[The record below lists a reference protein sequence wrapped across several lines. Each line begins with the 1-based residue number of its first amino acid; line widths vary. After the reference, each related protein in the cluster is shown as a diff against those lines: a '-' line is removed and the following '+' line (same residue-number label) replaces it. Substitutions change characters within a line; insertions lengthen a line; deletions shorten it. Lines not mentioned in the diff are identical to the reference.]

1 MADLKAGGLAIVIRS
16 HSAENIGKVVKLLDF
31 YGEGSG
37 PYKGRSD
44 MWFVTPISSKI
55 KSQLFPVSPG
65 EKCSC
70 PAAFLMPIEGD
81 DFQHEDEQQKEL
93 THG

>member
-16 HSAENIGKVVKLLDF
+16 HSAENIGKVVKLLEF
-31 YGEGSG
+31 YGEGLG

-44 MWFVTPISSKI
+44 MWFVTPISSKL
-55 KSQLFPVSPG
+55 KSQFFPVSPG

-81 DFQHEDEQQKEL
+81 NFQHEEERKREL